1 MKHKRVRERKSLITL
16 QKLNIIIKMA
26 RGREKDLI
34 KMTATALDSHLG
46 NIRVVH
52 WHRYPG
58 IIWSGLQER
67 KCLLP
72 NRNNP
77 LIENV
82 LDDVVNNIWVEQK
95 RRLFVRMWCKES
107 PPQLPPQM
115 SWIYMGIYTRKAG
128 SNDLHTRSNFS
139 QRMPHLSMDLGLR

>member
-52 WHRYPG
+52 
-58 IIWSGLQER
+58 
-67 KCLLP
+67 
-72 NRNNP
+72 
-77 LIENV
+77 
-82 LDDVVNNIWVEQK
+82 
-95 RRLFVRMWCKES
+95 
-107 PPQLPPQM
+107 
-115 SWIYMGIYTRKAG
+115 
-128 SNDLHTRSNFS
+128 
-139 QRMPHLSMDLGLR
+139 